1 MSLVLYLVMTR
12 ACVLLSILLANSR
25 AWPQRPP
32 FIAAS
37 SASYSTDKVEFIS
50 DFTKYQLSNDCNTVK
65 EGISFTFLRPNSSS
79 SLKRSVSLPTFS
91 GTVMKVSDRRDS
103 GPAPGS
109 SSARA
114 SGSLLKSIKLASL
127 GLLPGSQTERC
138 SFSKRSA
145 MSVPTTVLRN
155 KV

>member
-1 MSLVLYLVMTR
+1 
-12 ACVLLSILLANSR
+12 
-25 AWPQRPP
+25 
-32 FIAAS
+32 
-37 SASYSTDKVEFIS
+37 
-50 DFTKYQLSNDCNTVK
+50 
-65 EGISFTFLRPNSSS
+65 
-79 SLKRSVSLPTFS
+79 
-91 GTVMKVSDRRDS
+91 MKVSDRRDS

-155 KV
+155 NSRKLIQANIHHNPALRYLQSCLQTYPVLSTEEHNEVPEEAGRVPVKEVVVTQTLQGFVLGELYHVHLMGLLPVVRS